1 VNTERPKPENRNS
14 QTETCA
20 SGDFRISIFDLRIA
34 RAPDYRSEV
43 IMKSPPILLCLF
55 SVAIFPTS
63 LLPQQKLTATNL
75 PDFLARYDTNFGP
88 LDAVF
93 KDLTNEN
100 LPLTD
105 ETGQPLA
112 RRPLADRLQSLTNL
126 RQTARQ
132 LAAKPED
139 LVLATTLAI
148 RTESLADDLFD
159 LSQVA
164 YDNDREELGN
174 RLNNLQIT
182 MEDNKGLLADYLLA
196 LAADKQNRLQE
207 LEKEVD
213 ELQQKLKAGAK

>member
-1 VNTERPKPENRNS
+1 MNRALIPLFM
-14 QTETCA
+14 A
-20 SGDFRISIFDLRIA
+20 SI
-34 RAPDYRSEV
+34 
-43 IMKSPPILLCLF
+43 
-55 SVAIFPTS
+55 AIFPIT

-88 LDAVF
+88 LQAVF

-112 RRPLADRLQSLTNL
+112 RRPMEDRLLALTNL

-139 LVLATTLAI
+139 LVLAATLVI
-148 RTESLADDLFD
+148 RTESMADDLFD

-164 YDNDREELGN
+164 YDNDREELGKQ
-174 RLNNLQIT
+174 LSALQVT
-182 MEDNKGLLADYLLA
+182 MEENKELLSDYLLA
-196 LAADKQNRLQE
+196 LAAEKQSRLQQ

-213 ELQQKLKAGAK
+213 ELHQKLKLGTK

>member
-1 VNTERPKPENRNS
+1 
-14 QTETCA
+14 
-20 SGDFRISIFDLRIA
+20 
-34 RAPDYRSEV
+34 
-43 IMKSPPILLCLF
+43 MKTPPLLLCLL

-63 LLPQQKLTATNL
+63 LLPQQKLTADNL

-88 LDAVF
+88 LDAIF

-112 RRPLADRLQSLTNL
+112 RRPLTDRQQSLADL
-126 RQTARQ
+126 RQTALQ

-139 LVLATTLAI
+139 LVLATTLVI

-174 RLNNLQIT
+174 KLNNLQIT

-196 LAADKQNRLQE
+196 LAADKENRLQQ

-213 ELQQKLKAGAK
+213 DLHQKLKAGEK

>member
-1 VNTERPKPENRNS
+1 
-14 QTETCA
+14 
-20 SGDFRISIFDLRIA
+20 
-34 RAPDYRSEV
+34 
-43 IMKSPPILLCLF
+43 MKSPPILICLF
-55 SVAIFPTS
+55 SVALFPTS

-75 PDFLARYDTNFGP
+75 PDFLARYGTNFGP
-88 LDAVF
+88 LEAVF
-93 KDLTNEN
+93 KDLTNED

-112 RRPLADRLQSLTNL
+112 RRPLADRLQSLANL

-139 LVLATTLAI
+139 LVLTTTLVI

-174 RLNNLQIT
+174 RLNTLQIT

-196 LAADKQNRLQE
+196 LAAEKQNRLQQ

-213 ELQQKLKAGAK
+213 DLHQKLKEGAK

>member
-1 VNTERPKPENRNS
+1 
-14 QTETCA
+14 
-20 SGDFRISIFDLRIA
+20 
-34 RAPDYRSEV
+34 
-43 IMKSPPILLCLF
+43 MKSPPILICLL
-55 SVAIFPTS
+55 SVAIFPSS
-63 LLPQQKLTATNL
+63 LLPQQKLTSTNL
-75 PDFLARYDTNFGP
+75 PEFLARYDTNFGP
-88 LDAVF
+88 LEAVF
-93 KDLTNEN
+93 KDLTNED

-112 RRPLADRLQSLTNL
+112 RRPLADRLQSLTDL

-132 LAAKPED
+132 LAAKPDD
-139 LVLATTLAI
+139 LVLATKVVI
-148 RTESLADDLFD
+148 RTETLADDLFD

-196 LAADKQNRLQE
+196 LAADKQSRLEQ

-213 ELQQKLKAGAK
+213 DLHQKLKEGAK

>member
-1 VNTERPKPENRNS
+1 
-14 QTETCA
+14 
-20 SGDFRISIFDLRIA
+20 
-34 RAPDYRSEV
+34 
-43 IMKSPPILLCLF
+43 MKSPPILICLF
-55 SVAIFPTS
+55 SLALFPNS
-63 LLPQQKLTATNL
+63 LLAQQKLTASNL

-88 LDAVF
+88 LEAVF

-105 ETGQPLA
+105 ATGQPLA
-112 RRPLADRLQSLTNL
+112 RRPLADRLQALADL

-139 LVLATTLAI
+139 LVLATTLVI

-164 YDNDREELGN
+164 YDNDREELGGK
-174 RLNNLQIT
+174 LNNLQIT
-182 MEDNKGLLADYLLA
+182 MEENQGLLADYLLA
-196 LAADKQNRLQE
+196 LAADTQSRLQQ

-213 ELQQKLKAGAK
+213 DLHQKLQAGGK

>member
-1 VNTERPKPENRNS
+1 MK
-14 QTETCA
+14 
-20 SGDFRISIFDLRIA
+20 
-34 RAPDYRSEV
+34 RALIPLF
-43 IMKSPPILLCLF
+43 MFTAMIL
-55 SVAIFPTS
+55 PTT

-75 PDFLARYDTNFGP
+75 PDFLGRFDTNFGP
-88 LDAVF
+88 LQEVF

-105 ETGQPLA
+105 EAGQSLA
-112 RRPLADRLQSLTNL
+112 RRPLADRLVALTNL

-139 LVLATTLAI
+139 LVLAATLVI

-164 YDNDREELGN
+164 YDNDREELGS
-174 RLNNLQIT
+174 RLGNLQIT
-182 MEDNKGLLADYLLA
+182 MEENKELLADYLLA
-196 LAADKQNRLQE
+196 LAADKQSRLQQ

-213 ELQQKLKAGAK
+213 ELHQKLKAAAK

>member
-1 VNTERPKPENRNS
+1 
-14 QTETCA
+14 
-20 SGDFRISIFDLRIA
+20 
-34 RAPDYRSEV
+34 
-43 IMKSPPILLCLF
+43 MKTPPILLCLF
-55 SVAIFPTS
+55 TVTIFPTN
-63 LLPQQKLTATNL
+63 LLPQQKLTADNL
-75 PDFLARYDTNFGP
+75 PAFLARYDTNFEP

-105 ETGQPLA
+105 ESGQPLA
-112 RRPLADRLQSLTNL
+112 RRPLADRLQSLTSL

-132 LAAKPED
+132 LAEKTED
-139 LVLATTLAI
+139 LVLATTLVI

-174 RLNNLQIT
+174 RLNNLETT

-196 LAADKQNRLQE
+196 LAADKQNKLQQ
-207 LEKEVD
+207 LEKEVED
-213 ELQQKLKAGAK
+213 LHQKLRAADK

>member
-1 VNTERPKPENRNS
+1 
-14 QTETCA
+14 
-20 SGDFRISIFDLRIA
+20 
-34 RAPDYRSEV
+34 
-43 IMKSPPILLCLF
+43 MKRPPILVCLI
-55 SVAIFPTS
+55 SLALFPAS
-63 LLPQQKLTATNL
+63 LLAQQKLTATNL

-88 LDAVF
+88 LEGVF

-112 RRPLADRLQSLTNL
+112 RRPLADRLQSLADL

-132 LAAKPED
+132 LAAKPDD
-139 LVLATTLAI
+139 LVSAATLVI

-164 YDNDREELGN
+164 YDNDREELGS

-182 MEDNKGLLADYLLA
+182 MEDNQGLLADYLLA
-196 LAADKQNRLQE
+196 LAADKENQLQK

-213 ELQQKLKAGAK
+213 DLHQKLKEEAK